1 MDRKFNKQKKHRK
14 RDHRMVT
21 NNSSVGSTVEPVQPT
36 VATAVQDSS
45 NISVGYKLSNNNN
58 INTTTNDNTIGNT
71 KKRETAWKQSSEEL
85 LSKQEDILLFPP
97 TKIDTYLQRSNQSLL
112 IRRILK
118 CKSIL
123 AITLPSD
130 NNEDQ
135 QTSNVA
141 RTSMNSVI
149 ILDHTNMYCMNAPP
163 EK

>member
-36 VATAVQDSS
+36 VATVQDS
-45 NISVGYKLSNNNN
+45 LSNNNN
-58 INTTTNDNTIGNT
+58 INTTTNDNTIGDT

-135 QTSNVA
+135 RTSNVA

-149 ILDHTNMYCMNAPP
+149 ILDHTNIYCMNAPP

>member
-36 VATAVQDSS
+36 VATVQDS
-45 NISVGYKLSNNNN
+45 LSNNNN
-58 INTTTNDNTIGNT
+58 INTTTNDNTIGDT

-85 LSKQEDILLFPP
+85 LSKQEDVSLFPP
-97 TKIDTYLQRSNQSLL
+97 TKIDAYLQRSNQSLL

-135 QTSNVA
+135 RTSNVA

-149 ILDHTNMYCMNAPP
+149 ILDHTNIYCMNAPP

>member
-36 VATAVQDSS
+36 VATVQDS
-45 NISVGYKLSNNNN
+45 LSNNNN
-58 INTTTNDNTIGNT
+58 INTTTNDNTIGDT

-85 LSKQEDILLFPP
+85 LSKQEDVSLFPP
-97 TKIDTYLQRSNQSLL
+97 TKIDAYLQRSNQSLL